1 MSLPKLSTLK
11 YNFAPV
17 LRNKFILYAFLA
29 MTLVQVL
36 FFVNSG
42 DITAVVTMGLIGFL
56 TSFFSK
62 NMIVIM
68 FVALTVS
75 SLLTYGI
82 RANAYE
88 GIENQEDEQEAK
100 SEEPAKADEKKPE
113 EKTEEKKPK
122 KEETEEFV
130 AVQKQILDGVA
141 KMEPLLQK
149 AEAFMDKF
157 PNAK

>member
-88 GIENQEDEQEAK
+88 GLENQEDEQEVK

>member
-1 MSLPKLSTLK
+1 
-11 YNFAPV
+11 
-17 LRNKFILYAFLA
+17 
-29 MTLVQVL
+29 
-36 FFVNSG
+36 
-42 DITAVVTMGLIGFL
+42 MGLIGFL

-88 GIENQEDEQEAK
+88 GLENQEDEQESK
-100 SEEPAKADEKKPE
+100 SEEPAKAADEKKKE
-113 EKTEEKKPK
+113 EKTADKTPK